1 MKVQYRDKSLG
12 KSFLVFFTNNS
23 QDHLICFIYSSL
35 SLSFHLF
42 LLQQQKCLTFFVA
55 VLSDSF
61 SATVITTFVLS
72 VLLKYAVIFFNAPN
86 HVGQVWALQNVVGF
100 LFCFLYLFFSLDRVS
115 LQSPLD

>member
-1 MKVQYRDKSLG
+1 M
-12 KSFLVFFTNNS
+12 FNFFFS
-23 QDHLICFIYSSL
+23 
-35 SLSFHLF
+35 
-42 LLQQQKCLTFFVA
+42 VA

-61 SATVITTFVLS
+61 SVTVITTFVLS
-72 VLLKYAVIFFNAPN
+72 VPIEIRSYFFFNAPN